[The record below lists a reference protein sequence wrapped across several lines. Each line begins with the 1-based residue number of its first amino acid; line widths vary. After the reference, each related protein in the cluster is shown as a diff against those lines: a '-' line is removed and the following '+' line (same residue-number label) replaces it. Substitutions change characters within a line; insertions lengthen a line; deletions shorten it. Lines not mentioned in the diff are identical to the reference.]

1 MTGEAKMIRT
11 ITIKLDAIKTD
22 RYQVT
27 DQGFLTCQANVTRAG
42 VFDYQDDAGKT
53 VRELRAPEEVF
64 AEESLSTLRMIP
76 LTFQHPEQKRVTVD
90 NNRQLNV
97 GVTGENVTHD
107 DEFVSVAVKIMDKAV
122 VGYVLDRHRQGKDV
136 ELSCGYDAQV
146 LPISGEH
153 PTEGHYDAV
162 QKNIRYNHLSIVPR
176 GRAGHNVKL
185 KLDQKQKES
194 VMIKFIRKALK
205 LDGFAMDA
213 IEAEV
218 PEQAQGLLER
228 LTAKLDEAVEV
239 IKERGARIVELV
251 KKSDADQAKIDTLS
265 EQVEKLKADNAVLS
279 DPAGEKIQA
288 IIAGRKA
295 LEDVAA
301 KLDVKTDGLTD
312 QAIKVA
318 VISKQ
323 SPEFKADAKSADYI
337 DARFDAVVEL
347 LTSAESQNGT
357 AGLAQVIKDAK
368 AAGAQTKVDH
378 RAEFIEK
385 SRQLSEK

>member
-1 MTGEAKMIRT
+1 MIRT
-11 ITIKLDAIKTD
+11 ITVRLDAVKND
-22 RYQVT
+22 RFEIT
-27 DQGFLTCQANVTRAG
+27 PEGFLTCTANVTRAG
-42 VFDYQDDAGKT
+42 VFDYQDDSGKP

-64 AEESLSTLRMIP
+64 AEDSLATLRMIP
-76 LTFQHPEQKRVTVD
+76 VTFLHPEQKRVTVD

-107 DEFVSVAVKIMDKAV
+107 DQFVQCTVKIMDKAV
-122 VGYVLDRHRQGKDV
+122 VAYVQERHRDGKDV
-136 ELSCGYDAQV
+136 ELSCGYEAEV
-146 LPISGEH
+146 LPIAGEH

-185 KLDQKQKES
+185 KLDAKQKES
-194 VMIKFIRKALK
+194 LMIKFIRKALK

-218 PEQAQGLLER
+218 PAEAQGLVER
-228 LTAKLDEAVEV
+228 MAAKLDEAIEV
-239 IKERGARIVELV
+239 IRDRAARIVELT
-251 KKSDADQAKIDTLS
+251 KRNDEAQAKVDTLT
-265 EQVEKLKADNAVLS
+265 EEIQKIKADNAALS

-301 KLDVKTDGLTD
+301 KVDIKIDGLTD
-312 QAIKVA
+312 QAVKVA
-318 VISKQ
+318 VIQKQ
-323 SPEFKADAKSADYI
+323 SPEFKSDDKSADYI

-347 LTSAESQNGT
+347 LGAAESRDGS

-368 AAGAQTKVDH
+368 AAGTQSKVDH
-378 RAEFIEK
+378 RQEFIKKSHELAEK
-385 SRQLSEK
+385 